1 MFAPHRYLGLQLF
14 FEVGAFLCFG
24 AVYLILSKQEREA
37 RQAQETKAQP
47 EKEKLAGNASKS
59 PESKV

>member
-1 MFAPHRYLGLQLF
+1 MFAPRRYLGLQLF